1 MTLPY
6 VLREGLAG
14 FSRARLS
21 TVTAISA
28 LTLAVLLV
36 GVLIRVAYSA
46 YEVSETMR
54 NMVEVE
60 VFLRDVSENET
71 RAIRR
76 VIEARKFTSEIGY
89 VSKDSAAAIFRKEF
103 GEEGAALADLKFLPA
118 SFKLS
123 VKENYP
129 IDSLNQQIAW
139 LNELSGVDEVT
150 FNQQLL
156 EVLESRINTVVTVGG
171 SLGLFVMLVSLFLVY
186 NTIRL
191 TIYARRKLIKA
202 MKLVGATNAFIRRPF
217 LVEGIMQGLVSALI
231 ACLLIIVIFN
241 WILPRFVPQLTYFD
255 WPWGNPLSLLSI
267 MIGLSLFM
275 GWMGSNLA
283 ARKFIKETT
292 VA

>member
-1 MTLPY
+1 MSLPY

-21 TVTAISA
+21 TITAITA
-28 LTLAVLLV
+28 LTLAVLLI

-54 NMVEVE
+54 SMVEVE
-60 VFLRDVSENET
+60 VFLKDVSSNET
-71 RAIRR
+71 NAIRK
-76 VIEARKFTSEIGY
+76 VIEARGITTDIGY

-103 GEEGAALADLKFLPA
+103 GEEGSALADLKFLPA
-118 SFKLS
+118 SFKLRI
-123 VKENYP
+123 KDDYP
-129 IDSLNQQIAW
+129 LDSLNLQIAW
-139 LNELSGVDEVT
+139 LKEVSGVDEVT

-156 EVLESRINTVVTVGG
+156 EILESRINTVVTVGG
-171 SLGLFVMLVSLFLVY
+171 ALGIFVMLVSLFLVY

-191 TIYARRKLIKA
+191 TIYARKKLIKA

-217 LVEGIMQGLVSALI
+217 LVEGILQGMVSASLASI
-231 ACLLIIVIFN
+231 LLISIFN
-241 WILPRFVPQLTYFD
+241 WVLPRFVPQLAYFN
-255 WPWGNPLSLLSI
+255 WPWGNPIILLSI
-267 MIGLSLFM
+267 VIGLSLFM

-292 VA
+292 VG

>member
-1 MTLPY
+1 MSLPY
-6 VLREGLAG
+6 VLREGIAG

-54 NMVEVE
+54 SMVEVE
-60 VFLRDVSENET
+60 VFLKDVSDNET

-76 VIEARKFTSEIGY
+76 AIEARGITSEISF
-89 VSKDSAAAIFRKEF
+89 VSKDSAAAIFREEF
-103 GEEGAALADLKFLPA
+103 GEEGSALADLKFLPA
-118 SFKLS
+118 SFKLRII
-123 VKENYP
+123 ENYP
-129 IDSLNQQIAW
+129 LDSLNLQIAW
-139 LNELSGVDEVT
+139 LKELSGIDEVT

-156 EVLESRINTVVTVGG
+156 EILESRINTVVTVGG

-191 TIYARRKLIKA
+191 TIYARKKLIKA

-217 LVEGIMQGLVSALI
+217 LVEGLIQGLVSATL
-231 ACLLIIVIFN
+231 ACFMLVAIFN
-241 WILPRFVPQLTYFD
+241 WILPRFVPQLAYFE
-255 WPWGNPLSLLSI
+255 WPWGNPLILLSLI
-267 MIGLSLFM
+267 VGLSLFM

-283 ARKFIKETT
+283 ARKFIRETT
-292 VA
+292 VG